1 MVALF
6 CISTFLNYAL
16 VGQKSKGHIK
26 DLLNC
31 KTLKGRKCFR
41 EKLPRKTWISWN
53 AVMIYVVQLVSI
65 RITVMK
71 FNLITAMKF
80 NSKDEFL
87 ALLILPKLTQKKFPS
102 QYLFYNDGSL
112 L

>member
-41 EKLPRKTWISWN
+41 EKLPRKT
-53 AVMIYVVQLVSI
+53 
-65 RITVMK
+65 
-71 FNLITAMKF
+71 
-80 NSKDEFL
+80 
-87 ALLILPKLTQKKFPS
+87 
-102 QYLFYNDGSL
+102 
-112 L
+112 

>member
-26 DLLNC
+26 DLLNY

-41 EKLPRKTWISWN
+41 EKLPRKT
-53 AVMIYVVQLVSI
+53 
-65 RITVMK
+65 
-71 FNLITAMKF
+71 
-80 NSKDEFL
+80 
-87 ALLILPKLTQKKFPS
+87 
-102 QYLFYNDGSL
+102 
-112 L
+112 